1 MTEAV
6 QNSLWTTE
14 HVLFLEVVFKFYLFK
29 FQVLSESS
37 KETWEARS
45 SLWAV
50 DVVFCPFLPKR
61 ANKCQRKGPNKRRP
75 KAAASLQF
83 PIRVLWL
90 NFGPPVSCC
99 GVNCILGI
107 LKRTARPKIEPP
119 KTSVAYHSRGMCKL
133 TYQYD
138 MEALYLVFWICLFF
152 FARSFIRV
160 NSRVL
165 IQLKKYHWTNHSCAR
180 AHTHTSFSLALSL
193 SLSVPWLG
201 RRLLPSQ
208 GKTTT
213 TICPEPICGPGTSG
227 PNHWKDGNS
236 RVHSP
241 RTLTTCTQITSTQN
255 LLSYLLQE
263 EVYWLT
269 FHQFKSLWHAHLLGM
284 PATLLFIL
292 ANPGLVQESLA
303 LRIVGIFDAAMA
315 TSKLGFRW
323 DVLPGS
329 PEQSSNAVSFNYRH
343 C

>member
-14 HVLFLEVVFKFYLFK
+14 HVLFLQVVFKFYLFK

-138 MEALYLVFWICLFF
+138 MEALYLVFEYVC
-152 FARSFIRV
+152 
-160 NSRVL
+160 
-165 IQLKKYHWTNHSCAR
+165 
-180 AHTHTSFSLALSL
+180 SFSLEVSSASTLEFWFNWKNITELIIRARTHTHLSRSRSL

-236 RVHSP
+236 RVYSP

>member
-180 AHTHTSFSLALSL
+180 THTHLSRSRSL
-193 SLSVPWLG
+193 SLPWLG

-227 PNHWKDGNS
+227 PNHRKDGNS
-236 RVHSP
+236 RVYAP
-241 RTLTTCTQITSTQN
+241 RTLTTCTQSNIHSKPTIILVARRGLLIDLPPVRIFVTCTSA
-255 LLSYLLQE
+255 
-263 EVYWLT
+263 
-269 FHQFKSLWHAHLLGM
+269 WHARNAPFHPCESRSSPRVFGAAYCRNLWRSDGYIQAGVQVGCAAWITWTKFKRCQFHL
-284 PATLLFIL
+284 
-292 ANPGLVQESLA
+292 
-303 LRIVGIFDAAMA
+303 
-315 TSKLGFRW
+315 
-323 DVLPGS
+323 
-329 PEQSSNAVSFNYRH
+329 
-343 C
+343 